1 MKIKKGVTKT
11 LPATFYVSKPFG
23 NSDKERFESLKA
35 QYIKMLER
43 QKEELRESERLVEAA
58 CG

>member
-1 MKIKKGVTKT
+1 MKIKKEVTKT
-11 LPATFYVSKPFG
+11 SPAIFYVSTPSG

-43 QKEELRESERLVEAA
+43 QKEELRESDQIVEAA